1 VGIFGIRGCPAV
13 PDPGTREGLSE
24 AIRLA
29 LPPRFEAVGEALV
42 AGCGSV
48 EACEVVG
55 SDLAR
60 DGVPLAEALDALSTT
75 YRMVRG
81 GDPDHADTRALSLG
95 WSEATLGYLN
105 RLSCEDPLTGLASMA
120 HVRSRL
126 SELYRGDPRLDP
138 CHRGGTRDTHALVVI
153 DVPVA
158 RGSAHAGRT
167 RVEQALRASR
177 VGALARAAF
186 PGTETVA
193 RVGPRKVVVLCGRDE
208 WLGLRVAELR
218 QRLAGLESGVAPAR
232 VWIEALPDRDAEAAS
247 LLDDL
252 AQA

>member
-1 VGIFGIRGCPAV
+1 MGIFGIRRCLAE
-13 PDPGTREGLSE
+13 PGTREGLSE
-24 AIRLA
+24 ATRLA

-42 AGCGSV
+42 AGSGSV
-48 EACEVVG
+48 DACEVVG

-81 GDPDHADTRALSLG
+81 GDPDHADTRALSLA

-126 SELYRGDPRLDP
+126 SELYRRDPRLDP
-138 CHRGGTRDTHALVVI
+138 CHRGGTRDPHALVVV

-158 RGSAHAGRT
+158 RGTAHAGRT

-177 VGALARAAF
+177 VGALARTVF
-186 PGTETVA
+186 PSIETIG
-193 RVGPRKVVVLCGRDE
+193 RVGPRRVVVLCERDE
-208 WLGLRVAELR
+208 RLGPRVAELR
-218 QRLAGLESGVAPAR
+218 RRLSGLDSGMAPAR
-232 VWIEALPDRDAEAAS
+232 VWIEALPDTDAEAAS
-247 LLDDL
+247 LLDGL
-252 AQA
+252 ARA

>member
-1 VGIFGIRGCPAV
+1 MFGIRRCPAA
-13 PDPGTREGLSE
+13 PEPGTREGLSE
-24 AIRLA
+24 ATRLA

-42 AGCGSV
+42 AGSGSV
-48 EACEVVG
+48 DACEVVG

-105 RLSCEDPLTGLASMA
+105 RLTCEDPLTGLASMA
-120 HVRSRL
+120 HVRGRL
-126 SELYRGDPRLDP
+126 SELYRGDPR
-138 CHRGGTRDTHALVVI
+138 HRGGTRDTHALVVV

-158 RGSAHAGRT
+158 GGTAHAGRT

-177 VGALARAAF
+177 VGALARSVF
-186 PGTETVA
+186 PGTKTIG
-193 RVGPRKVVVLCGRDE
+193 RVGPRRVAVLCERDE
-208 WLGLRVAELR
+208 RLGPGVAELR
-218 QRLAGLESGVAPAR
+218 QRLAGLDSAMAPAR
-232 VWIEALPDRDAEAAS
+232 VWIEALPDTDAEAAS

-252 AQA
+252 ARA